1 MVEKLRKFGQK
12 FWQVKERMI
21 LFIMLVILGY
31 QIYVVLNPEELE
43 GLKLNKPVP
52 IEQVQ
57 EDKKP
62 GLAPPPWRLSPPATY
77 ADVHRRN
84 PFWMHAKGGSGV
96 SKGKVTQEDLGIS
109 ILGFQE
115 FGDTMRVRLKTAS
128 ASKWYS
134 ESDKFE
140 EFELLEIDQAEEKVV
155 IYAESY
161 RQSVDVYKNR

>member
-62 GLAPPPWRLSPPATY
+62 GLAPPTCPPNWSCPT
-77 ADVHRRN
+77 DRRRR
-84 PFWMHAKGGSGV
+84 PSRG
-96 SKGKVTQEDLGIS
+96 
-109 ILGFQE
+109 
-115 FGDTMRVRLKTAS
+115 
-128 ASKWYS
+128 
-134 ESDKFE
+134 
-140 EFELLEIDQAEEKVV
+140 
-155 IYAESY
+155 
-161 RQSVDVYKNR
+161 